1 MSKKILICDGD
12 SWTAGDLIDPELFG
26 GNLRHVNHPDN
37 DQYRLPRVWPHKLG
51 KLLNV
56 KVSNISVA
64 GSSNDSIIRRIIPN
78 VMKSLNPQW
87 PLKGYKPEEIF
98 VMVGWS
104 SPERKDFY
112 YKGEWDS
119 WETLYPAQLDQNLPN
134 KDVEKFYKLYL
145 KYYWNKEEYMNR
157 YVNQVLYLHYFLERN
172 GIDHLF
178 FNAFYE
184 CSALDFDDDIY
195 KKFVLASISGMRED
209 TDLIDDITL
218 VEKESLTKLNA
229 LEYRMMHDCPD
240 GSIARKFIDD
250 LKKLNVFSEDGY
262 LISTSPYVT
271 EEFLKVVDR
280 VFKEVSFRSFLI
292 EKDFFTSPRQHPNE
306 MEHQLWAEELYKDL
320 KDKI

>member
-26 GNLRHVNHPDN
+26 DDMTHVNHPDN

-64 GSSNDSIIRRIIPN
+64 GSSNDAIIRRIIPN

-157 YVNQVLYLHYFLERN
+157 YINQVLYLHYFLERN

-184 CSALDFDDDIY
+184 SSALDFDDDIY
-195 KKFVLASISGMRED
+195 KKFVEAGISGMRED
-209 TDLIDDITL
+209 TDL
-218 VEKESLTKLNA
+218 
-229 LEYRMMHDCPD
+229 
-240 GSIARKFIDD
+240 IDD

-306 MEHQLWAEELYKDL
+306 QEHQLWAEELYKDL

>member
-26 GNLRHVNHPDN
+26 DDMTHVNHPDN

-78 VMKSLNPQW
+78 VMKSLNPQR

-195 KKFVLASISGMRED
+195 KKFVEKGVSGMREN
-209 TDLIDDITL
+209 TDIIDDI
-218 VEKESLTKLNA
+218 KES
-229 LEYRMMHDCPD
+229 D
-240 GSIARKFIDD
+240 
-250 LKKLNVFSEDGY
+250 VGY
-262 LISTSPYVT
+262 FYETSSYIIK
-271 EEFLKVVDR
+271 EFLKVADK
-280 VFKEVSFRSFLI
+280 VFKEVSFRNFLM
-292 EKDFFTSPRQHPNE
+292 EKGLFSSPQQHPND
-306 MEHQLWAEELYKDL
+306 MEHQLWAKELYKDL